1 VAPARWVWCRL
12 TNSGEPAARSIRCDA

>member
-12 TNSGEPAARSIRCDA
+12 TNGGKPAARSIRCDA